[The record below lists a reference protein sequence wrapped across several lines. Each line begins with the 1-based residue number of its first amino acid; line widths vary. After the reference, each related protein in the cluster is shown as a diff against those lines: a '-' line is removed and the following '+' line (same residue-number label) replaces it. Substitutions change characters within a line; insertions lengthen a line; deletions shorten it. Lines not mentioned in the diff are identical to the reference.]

1 MFHDL
6 PLWAYVLIA
15 LALTHAV
22 IASVT
27 IYLHRHQA
35 HRSLDLH
42 PAVSHLFRL
51 CLWLGTGMV
60 TREWIA
66 VHRKHHARVEL
77 PDDPHSPQQRG
88 IARVL
93 LEGAELYRAEADNPE
108 TLEQYGHGAPDDWV
122 ERNLYSRYPMLGIAL
137 MFAIDVLLFG
147 APGISIW
154 AVQMMWIPIFAA
166 GVINGAGHYWGYR
179 NFESPDASTNIVP
192 FGLFIGGEELHN
204 NHHAFASSARFSSRW
219 FEIDLGWWYIRLL
232 EILRFARVKKVPPL
246 PVIDRE
252 KQGIDV
258 DTVRAVIAG
267 RMHVM
272 ARYAREVIGAV
283 YREER
288 AKANRAARRLLR
300 RGRRLL
306 IRHESLIDDGAR
318 RRLNEMLASHQALQ
332 VVYEYRQRLQALW
345 QQRLAGEERL
355 IDALQEWCREAEA
368 TGIEALEKFARRL
381 RGYTLKAA

>member
-6 PLWAYVLIA
+6 PPWAYVLIA
-15 LALTHAV
+15 LVLTHAV

-35 HRSLDLH
+35 HRSLELH
-42 PAVSHLFRL
+42 PAISHLFRL

-66 VHRKHHARVEL
+66 VHRKHHARVER
-77 PDDPHSPQQRG
+77 PDDPHSPQTRG
-88 IARVL
+88 IRKVL
-93 LEGAELYRAEADNPE
+93 LEGAELYRAEADNPA
-108 TLEQYGHGAPDDWV
+108 TLAAYGHGAPNDWI
-122 ERNLYSRYPMLGIAL
+122 ERNVYSRWPALGIGL
-137 MFAIDVLLFG
+137 MFLIDVLLFG
-147 APGISIW
+147 APGITIW

-166 GVINGAGHYWGYR
+166 GIINGAGHYWGYR
-179 NFESPDASTNIVP
+179 NFESADASTNIVP
-192 FGLFIGGEELHN
+192 FGLLIGGEELHN

-232 EILRFARVKKVPPL
+232 ERLGLARVKKVPPQ
-246 PVIDRE
+246 PVIDCG
-252 KQGIDV
+252 KHGVDL

-272 ARYAREVIGAV
+272 ARYAQDVIGAV

-306 IRHESLIDDGAR
+306 VRHECLIDDGAR
-318 RRLNEMLASHQALQ
+318 RRLEEMLAGHETLQ
-332 VVYEYRQRLQALW
+332 VVYMYRQRLQALW
-345 QQRLAGEERL
+345 QQRAAREDALL
-355 IDALQEWCREAEA
+355 NALQEWCREAEA
-368 TGIEALEKFARRL
+368 TGIEALENFARSL
-381 RGYTLKAA
+381 PAYTLRAA